1 MHSPTLRATLSLFAI
16 LPIVGCGEDAA
27 PAQRNQSRSARYA
40 ASSADGPA
48 PSRDV
53 SQRPEGSRAADVQ
66 TGDRTA
72 VPSAETEPDIGPPT
86 TDDADVLEAAVYR
99 NQPWS
104 LPGTRAK
111 SLRCQAAIG
120 AAADR
125 FAPTWYAYDD
135 RANPGT
141 SIRGCEPGLSESIL
155 EALPRGEG
163 RTELCAIGW
172 HAVLRS
178 GSAYPFVG
186 MGVRTPAGLA
196 GVKTIVV
203 ETRSTGRP
211 IRLAAQLHM
220 QEQEALPCG
229 DSGGGPHVQ
238 PLTCDGS
245 GEWVAHR
252 LPVRRFVPSW
262 GTPPELNPDQVSALH
277 FQSGPGQGGSFQCD
291 IRIAAVE

>member
-1 MHSPTLRATLSLFAI
+1 MHSPTLRAFLLLTL
-16 LPIVGCGEDAA
+16 LPTAGCGDE
-27 PAQRNQSRSARYA
+27 PASPQRNQSRSARYA
-40 ASSADGPA
+40 PSSGEDAA

-66 TGDRTA
+66 TGPPTA
-72 VPSAETEPDIGPPT
+72 TPSTETKTELGPPT

-104 LPGTRAK
+104 LPGTRAQ

-120 AAADR
+120 AAAER

-141 SIRGCEPGLSESIL
+141 PIRGCETGLSESIL

-186 MGVRTPAGLA
+186 MGVRTPGGLA
-196 GVKTIVV
+196 GVKTMVV

-245 GEWVAHR
+245 GEWVAQR
-252 LPVRRFVPSW
+252 LPIRRFVPSW
-262 GTPPELNPDQVSALH
+262 GTPPKLNLDQVSALH